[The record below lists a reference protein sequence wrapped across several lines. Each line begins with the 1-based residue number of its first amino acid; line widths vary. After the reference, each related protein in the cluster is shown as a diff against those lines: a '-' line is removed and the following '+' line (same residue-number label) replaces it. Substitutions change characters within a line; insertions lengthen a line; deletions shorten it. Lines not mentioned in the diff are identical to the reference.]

1 MTNSQFTKLL
11 RRTAAAL
18 TKHRRLLIAAQDE
31 YKRRYGE
38 LPGDHDN
45 DAWIDSLEGGSGEAD
60 QAITAEIVDEWAVNY
75 GCESWPNDR
84 TLATQPAKTDSDSK

>member
-11 RRTAAAL
+11 QRTAAAL

-31 YKRRYGE
+31 YQRRYGE

-60 QAITAEIVDEWAVNY
+60 QTITADIVDEWAIEC
-75 GCESWPNDR
+75 GCDSWQNTMLSHEEGGKDK
-84 TLATQPAKTDSDSK
+84 Q